1 MTDEKIRLLLS
12 LGGDEARL
20 LLDNGERVLY
30 KRIQKRMVKLVRE
43 YDLQLPLNCLQCV
56 YWCAKQSLVF
66 LAGCKSRSGEGS
78 G

>member
-30 KRIQKRMVKLVRE
+30 KRIQKRMVKLVRD
-43 YDLQLPLNCLQCV
+43 YDVHLPLNCLQFMYCENRFCRPGTGG
-56 YWCAKQSLVF
+56 Y
-66 LAGCKSRSGEGS
+66 
-78 G
+78 